1 MLYIEYEQFKTKF
14 YNAQQDFDKILSEKE
29 ELFAKTQ
36 PQSTKYD
43 KEPVKGGSPSNS
55 FDEYLIA
62 KEKKQIEE
70 RLTEARTILNDRKDL
85 LLSKEEELRQSK
97 NEYDII
103 YKHYF
108 IDCLTIRQIERRIPS
123 SKSEIDRK
131 LQKIKEKLQ
140 LGTKGDKSYSKIVNV
155 KKC

>member
-1 MLYIEYEQFKTKF
+1 MLYVVYEQYKTKL
-14 YNAQQDFDKILSEKE
+14 YNAQKDLDNILCEKE

-36 PQSTKYD
+36 PKSTQYD
-43 KEPVKGGSPSNS
+43 KETVKGGSPSNS

-70 RLTEARTILNDRKDL
+70 RLNEAKSIVNDRKEL
-85 LLSKEEELRQSK
+85 LLGKEEELRQSK

-103 YKHYF
+103 YKYYF
-108 IDCLTIRQIERRIPS
+108 IDCLSIRQIERRIPS

-131 LQKIKEKLQ
+131 LQKIKKYCN
-140 LGTKGDKSYSKIVNV
+140 LGQNRTKSIV
-155 KKC
+155 K

>member
-1 MLYIEYEQFKTKF
+1 MLYVVYEQYKIKL
-14 YNAQQDFDKILSEKE
+14 YNAQKDLDKILCEKE
-29 ELFAKTQ
+29 ELFSRTQ

-43 KEPVKGGSPSNS
+43 KENVKGGSPSNS

-70 RLTEARTILNDRKDL
+70 RLAEAKSIVNDRKEL
-85 LLSKEEELRQSK
+85 LLGKEEELRQSK

-103 YKHYF
+103 YRYYF
-108 IDCLTIRQIERRIPS
+108 IDCLSIRQIERRIPS

-131 LQKIKEKLQ
+131 LQKIKNYCNLGQK
-140 LGTKGDKSYSKIVNV
+140 GTKGIV
-155 KKC
+155 K